1 MSGNPC
7 VDALAGTPVQV
18 TFTKPSSPP
27 VVKTLVGTAKLKNV
41 EGAGWMTLATL
52 ALLDVAPVTPLGAS
66 SLKAKAEGSFLV
78 YAGIAVHL
86 ISDTGYTA
94 TLAPAVPPA
103 AKVTIG

>member
-18 TFTKPSSPP
+18 TFTKPHSSP
-27 VVKTLVGTAKLKNV
+27 VVKVLAGTAKLKNA
-41 EGAGWMTLATL
+41 EAAGWMTLDNL
-52 ALLDVAPVTPLGAS
+52 ALLDIAPVTPLGAS
-66 SLKAKAEGSFLV
+66 SLKVKAEGSFLV

-103 AKVTIG
+103 SKVTIG